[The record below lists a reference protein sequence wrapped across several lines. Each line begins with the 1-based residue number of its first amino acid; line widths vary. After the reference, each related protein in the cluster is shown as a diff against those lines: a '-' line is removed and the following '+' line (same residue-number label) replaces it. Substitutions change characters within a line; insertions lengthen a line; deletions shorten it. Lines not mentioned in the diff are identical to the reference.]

1 MNHQFECGG
10 KNAFSRLVEKSS
22 LAWLNGRPGVGA
34 GGRRKRRSGAE
45 GARGTGVSNQN
56 SVLELSNSGDH

>member
-1 MNHQFECGG
+1 MNRQFECGG

-22 LAWLNGRPGVGA
+22 LAWLNGWPRVGA
-34 GGRRKRRSGAE
+34 GEQRKRRRGAE
-45 GARGTGVSNQN
+45 GAKGIRVSNQN